1 MFTISSALNT
11 VRKWQL
17 LIQNRSAGAYFHI
30 PIHPSSR
37 KYLRF
42 AFVNKVF
49 QFRVLPFCLNT
60 APQVMTHLGHTIW
73 LPPLSGD
80 FGYSIPR
87 RLVSSPFKP
96 SSSTLP
102 SVSAAEYSRAVG
114 YCSDKKK
121 SELYQVQD
129 IQFLGVHLRLDL
141 GRAFRPESKARE
153 IIARAC
159 ELSSQRV
166 LSYQRVAQFMDSL
179 NWALGLIPLGHL
191 HLRLLQRHFHSLD
204 LMNWFTPLLR
214 SHQPALASLL
224 QKWQDLSFLTS
235 GIPI

>member
-1 MFTISSALNT
+1 MGVGGGGLDYLKSCNKHIHSYRNYQHPGMHFCMFTISSVLNT
-11 VRKWQL
+11 VRKWRL

-42 AFVNKVF
+42 AFENKVF

-153 IIARAC
+153 IIAMPASCPPNEFCRIK
-159 ELSSQRV
+159 EW
-166 LSYQRVAQFMDSL
+166 L
-179 NWALGLIPLGHL
+179 NLWTHSIGL
-191 HLRLLQRHFHSLD
+191 
-204 LMNWFTPLLR
+204 
-214 SHQPALASLL
+214 
-224 QKWQDLSFLTS
+224 
-235 GIPI
+235 

>member
-1 MFTISSALNT
+1 MRTFTYQYIRAAGSISGLPLKTRFFNSST
-11 VRKWQL
+11 SL
-17 LIQNRSAGAYFHI
+17 LSEYSPSGDDSFGAYHD
-30 PIHPSSR
+30 R
-37 KYLRF
+37 
-42 AFVNKVF
+42 
-49 QFRVLPFCLNT
+49 
-60 APQVMTHLGHTIW
+60 
-73 LPPLSGD
+73 LPPSSGD
-80 FGYSIPR
+80 FSYSIPR
-87 RLVSSPFKP
+87 RLVSSPFRP

-141 GRAFRPESKARE
+141 GRAFHPESKAWE

-159 ELSSQRV
+159 ELSSQQV

-179 NWALGLIPLGHL
+179 NWALGLIPLGYL
-191 HLRLLQRHFHSLD
+191 HLRPLQRHFHSLD
-204 LMNWFTPLLR
+204 LMNWFTPLRR